1 MDLLM
6 NEIQEHKLISVP
18 VKRRLITTPNINK
31 DMPWAFFDGASQGI
45 PPLGGVGAVIFISVE
60 KKLHIKYAIGQ
71 VTNNKA
77 KLAVLW
83 AVLRVALSRQIHD
96 IQIFSDSK
104 MVVDHAN

>member
-1 MDLLM
+1 M
-6 NEIQEHKLISVP
+6 NKVKEHKLNSVL

-31 DMPWAFFDGASQGI
+31 DIPWGFFGGSSQGM

-83 AVLRVALSRQIHD
+83 AVLRVALSKQILD
-96 IQIFSDSK
+96 I
-104 MVVDHAN
+104 